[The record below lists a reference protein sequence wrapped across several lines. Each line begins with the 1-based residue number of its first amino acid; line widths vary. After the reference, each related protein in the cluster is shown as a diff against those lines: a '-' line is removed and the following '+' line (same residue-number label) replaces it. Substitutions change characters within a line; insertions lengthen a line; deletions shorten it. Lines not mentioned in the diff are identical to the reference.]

1 MNYYKN
7 FDFAAADKLIRL
19 ALKEDVGKGDITSN
33 LLIPD
38 KAKSSANI
46 LLKEKAVISGLRI
59 FQRVFK
65 IVDDKIKIKFF
76 TKDGE
81 VYPAGTIIG
90 TVYGNTK
97 NILKCERLSLNI
109 LQRMSGIS
117 TFVKSL
123 VNKLNNPDIKIL
135 DTRKTTP
142 NFRIFEKL
150 AVVIGGGFNHRFG
163 LYDMILIKDNH
174 IVQAGG
180 ILKVIDILQKKK
192 IKKYLTEI
200 EVKSVEEFKLIYRYG
215 KELFD
220 IVMLDNFTINDVK
233 KVVGINNGL
242 FKLELSG
249 GINLK
254 NIHLYSKLKGINYI
268 SIGSVTHS
276 YKSVDISLDFK

>member
-19 ALKEDVGKGDITSN
+19 AFKEDVGKGDITSN

-46 LLKEKAVISGLRI
+46 ILKEKAVISGLRI

-65 IVDDKIKIKFF
+65 IIDDKIKINFF

-81 VYPAGTIIG
+81 LYPAGTIIG
-90 TVYGNTK
+90 TVYGNTR

-174 IVQAGG
+174 IAQAGG
-180 ILKVIDILQKKK
+180 ILKVIDILKKKK

-200 EVKSVEEFKLIYRYG
+200 EVKSVEEFKLIFRYG
-215 KELFD
+215 KGLFD
-220 IVMLDNFTINDVK
+220 IVMLDNFTIRDVK

-254 NIHLYSKLKGINYI
+254 NIHLYSKLKGVNYI

-276 YKSVDISLDFK
+276 YKSVDFSLDFK